1 MAGVWPLPR
10 FGAVGP
16 GTAAAALPYGGEN
29 GAVGAVVQG
38 TGLGADVAWTSG
50 IELPGATTAGRN
62 PQWQADAE
70 MPTRGAWESTVDAQ
84 IAALPKLAKGVYV
97 TQLLTCL

>member
-1 MAGVWPLPR
+1 MAAAWPLPR

-38 TGLGADVAWTSG
+38 AGLAAGVAWASG

-70 MPTRGAWESTVDAQ
+70 MPTRGAWESTADAQ
-84 IAALPKLAKGVYV
+84 IAALPKLTNGA
-97 TQLLTCL
+97 